1 MLKESRL
8 NPAVVAR
15 LFLEEVPM
23 KKKLLVPLLTL
34 GVFSL
39 GTVPLFA
46 AVTESST
53 NVPLAIPDNGNV
65 DSTLNFS
72 VNGTITDANLTV
84 DIAHTWND
92 DIELRL
98 TSPSV
103 AAQLLYQDCGGS
115 GDNFQATLDQDAA
128 ALSTCP
134 TTGPITGSILPTNG
148 TGAAPVA
155 ATGTLDAF
163 NGSASGGVWTLNVA
177 DDSAICTGTLNAWSL
192 TLDGSAPLPV
202 ELMNFEV
209 E

>member
-1 MLKESRL
+1 
-8 NPAVVAR
+8 
-15 LFLEEVPM
+15 M
-23 KKKLLVPLLTL
+23 KNRKLLAPLLTL
-34 GVFSL
+34 GVLSL

-84 DIAHTWND
+84 DVVHTWAD

-103 AAQLLYQDCGGS
+103 AVQLLFQDCGGS

-128 ALSTCP
+128 GLAACTP
-134 TTGPITGSILPTNG
+134 GANVTGTFQPTNG
-148 TGAAPVA
+148 SAAAPVA
-155 ATGTLDAF
+155 ATGNLDAF

-209 E
+209 D